1 MDKFNKLALPFVN
14 GVEEGKKKSNL
25 FVAMIVVPIFSFLV
39 SFIFSYVVFLISF
52 KRVPFMGLV
61 IPFLGMILG
70 VFIWVRFFEKRKF
83 NTIGFF
89 TENNKSLKNY
99 MIGIITGLLAFSIA
113 TFIIVSFQG
122 NISFLGIDFNKSVFL
137 FTMLIGYG
145 VQGAAEE
152 ILTRGYIFGV
162 VSNKLN
168 VVWGIIINSVIF
180 ALLHLGNP
188 GFGLIPF
195 VNIILVGIFFTLMA
209 IITKSLWCSCAI
221 HSMWNFAQGHIFGTS
236 VSGTGV
242 SYNSIF
248 MTTSNNSL
256 VAGGVFGPEGGLAV
270 TITLLLFILI
280 CIFKIRKQLNS
291 I

>member
-14 GVEEGKKKSNL
+14 GVEEGKRKSNL

-83 NTIGFF
+83 DTIGFF
-89 TENNKSLKNY
+89 TENNKALKNY

-152 ILTRGYIFGV
+152 ILTRGYI
-162 VSNKLN
+162 
-168 VVWGIIINSVIF
+168 WG
-180 ALLHLGNP
+180 
-188 GFGLIPF
+188 
-195 VNIILVGIFFTLMA
+195 
-209 IITKSLWCSCAI
+209 
-221 HSMWNFAQGHIFGTS
+221 
-236 VSGTGV
+236 
-242 SYNSIF
+242 
-248 MTTSNNSL
+248 
-256 VAGGVFGPEGGLAV
+256 
-270 TITLLLFILI
+270 
-280 CIFKIRKQLNS
+280 CIK
-291 I
+291 

>member
-1 MDKFNKLALPFVN
+1 MDKFNKLILPFIN
-14 GVEEGKKKSNL
+14 GVEEGKRKSNL
-25 FVAMIVVPIFSFLV
+25 LVAIIVVPLFSFLV
-39 SFIFSYVVFLISF
+39 SSIFTYLVFLIPF
-52 KRVPFMGLV
+52 KKPPFMGLV

-83 NTIGFF
+83 DTIGFF
-89 TENNKSLKNY
+89 TENNKALKNY
-99 MIGIITGLLAFSIA
+99 MIGIITGLLAFSLTTI
-113 TFIIVSFQG
+113 IIVSFQG
-122 NISFLGIDFNKSVFL
+122 NISFLGIDFNKIVFL
-137 FTMLIGYG
+137 IVMLIGYG

-168 VVWGIIINSVIF
+168 VLWGIVINSVIF
-180 ALLHLGNP
+180 ALLHLANP
-188 GFGLIPF
+188 GFGFIPF
-195 VNIILVGIFFTLMA
+195 INIILVGIFFTLMA

-236 VSGTGV
+236 ISGTGV

-248 MTTSNNSL
+248 RVTSNNSL
-256 VAGGVFGPEGGLAV
+256 VAGGIFGPEGGLAV
-270 TITLLLFILI
+270 TITLIVFVCI
-280 CIFKIRKQLNS
+280 CIFKIRKQIKS